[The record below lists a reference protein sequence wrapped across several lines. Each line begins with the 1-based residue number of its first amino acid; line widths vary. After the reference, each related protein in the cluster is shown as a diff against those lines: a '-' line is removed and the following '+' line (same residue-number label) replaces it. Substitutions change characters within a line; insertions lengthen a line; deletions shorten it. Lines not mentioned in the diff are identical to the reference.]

1 MSLCR
6 LARKNIRTFATK
18 RMKQFIWIAMS
29 TMILF
34 FMISLQFNEG
44 AIWKVGDTFVFQMYF
59 YTLFIVLI
67 FICIFTTYQMM
78 YSLLHV
84 RREEFTSYVAENMKR
99 KEVLCLLF
107 QEQLFIYGAAFVFG
121 LINGML
127 FLKLFTVIFMKIAG
141 IQGVN
146 SAPITIYAIVV
157 VSIIMIVILLLS
169 MVQCFRFVQS
179 LQDKNSLHFKKKAWE
194 IMPFSWNAFWE
205 DSHL

>member
-18 RMKQFIWIAMS
+18 RMKQFMWIAMS

-44 AIWKVGDTFVFQMYF
+44 AILKVGDAFVFQMYF

-67 FICIFTTYQMM
+67 FICIFTTYKMM
-78 YSLLHV
+78 YSLLLV
-84 RREEFTSYVAENMKR
+84 RREEFISYVAENIKR
-99 KEVLCLLF
+99 KEVLCLLC

-146 SAPITIYAIVV
+146 SAPITIYAVV
-157 VSIIMIVILLLS
+157 IISVIMMTVVLIS
-169 MVQCFRFVQS
+169 MMQCYRFVRS
-179 LQDKNSLHFKKKAWE
+179 LKDENSLRFKERA
-194 IMPFSWNAFWE
+194 
-205 DSHL
+205 

>member
-18 RMKQFIWIAMS
+18 RMKQFMWIAMS

-44 AIWKVGDTFVFQMYF
+44 AILKVGDAFVFQMYF

-67 FICIFTTYQMM
+67 FICIFTTYKMM
-78 YSLLHV
+78 YSLLLV
-84 RREEFTSYVAENMKR
+84 RREEFTSYVAENIKR
-99 KEVLCLLF
+99 KEVLCLLC

-141 IQGVN
+141 IQGIN
-146 SAPITIYAIVV
+146 SAPITIYAVV
-157 VSIIMIVILLLS
+157 IISVIMMTVVLIS
-169 MVQCFRFVQS
+169 MMQCYRFVRS
-179 LQDKNSLHFKKKAWE
+179 LKDENSLRFKERA
-194 IMPFSWNAFWE
+194 
-205 DSHL
+205 

>member
-18 RMKQFIWIAMS
+18 RMKQFMWIAMS

-44 AIWKVGDTFVFQMYF
+44 AILKVGDAFVFQMYF

-67 FICIFTTYQMM
+67 FICIFTTYKMM
-78 YSLLHV
+78 YSLLLV
-84 RREEFTSYVAENMKR
+84 RREEFTSYVAENIKR
-99 KEVLCLLF
+99 KEVLCLLC

-146 SAPITIYAIVV
+146 SAPITIYAVV
-157 VSIIMIVILLLS
+157 IISIIMMTVVLITT
-169 MVQCFRFVQS
+169 MQCYRFVRS
-179 LQDKNSLHFKKKAWE
+179 LKDENSLRLKERA
-194 IMPFSWNAFWE
+194 
-205 DSHL
+205 

>member
-18 RMKQFIWIAMS
+18 RMKQFMWIAMS

-44 AIWKVGDTFVFQMYF
+44 AILKVGDAFVFQMYF

-67 FICIFTTYQMM
+67 FICIFTTYKMM
-78 YSLLHV
+78 YSLLLV
-84 RREEFTSYVAENMKR
+84 RREEFTSYVAENIKR
-99 KEVLCLLF
+99 KEVLCVLC

-127 FLKLFTVIFMKIAG
+127 FLKLFTVIFMKVAG
-141 IQGVN
+141 IQGIN
-146 SAPITIYAIVV
+146 SAPITIYAVV
-157 VSIIMIVILLLS
+157 IISVIMMTVVLIS
-169 MVQCFRFVQS
+169 MMQCYRFVRN
-179 LQDKNSLHFKKKAWE
+179 LKDENSLRFKERA
-194 IMPFSWNAFWE
+194 
-205 DSHL
+205 

>member
-18 RMKQFIWIAMS
+18 RMKQFMWIAMS
-29 TMILF
+29 IMILF

-44 AIWKVGDTFVFQMYF
+44 AILKVGDAFVFQMYF

-67 FICIFTTYQMM
+67 FICIFTTYKMM
-78 YSLLHV
+78 YSLLLV
-84 RREEFTSYVAENMKR
+84 RREEFTSYVAENIKR
-99 KEVLCLLF
+99 KEVLYLLC

-121 LINGML
+121 LVNGML
-127 FLKLFTVIFMKIAG
+127 FLKLFTIIFIRIAG
-141 IQGVN
+141 IQGIN

-179 LQDKNSLHFKKKAWE
+179 LQGENSLHFKKKA
-194 IMPFSWNAFWE
+194 
-205 DSHL
+205 

>member
-146 SAPITIYAIVV
+146 NAPITIYAVV
-157 VSIIMIVILLLS
+157 IISIIMMAVVLIS
-169 MVQCFRFVQS
+169 MMQCYRFVRS
-179 LQDKNSLHFKKKAWE
+179 LKDENLLWFKERA
-194 IMPFSWNAFWE
+194 
-205 DSHL
+205 

>member
-18 RMKQFIWIAMS
+18 RMKQFMWIAMS

-44 AIWKVGDTFVFQMYF
+44 AILKVGDAFVFQMYF

-67 FICIFTTYQMM
+67 FICIFTTYKMM
-78 YSLLHV
+78 YSLLLV
-84 RREEFTSYVAENMKR
+84 RREEFTSYVAENIKR
-99 KEVLCLLF
+99 KEVLCLLC

-121 LINGML
+121 LVNGML

-146 SAPITIYAIVV
+146 SAPITIYAVV
-157 VSIIMIVILLLS
+157 IISIIMMTVVLITI
-169 MVQCFRFVQS
+169 MQCYRFVRS
-179 LQDKNSLHFKKKAWE
+179 LKDENSLRLKERA
-194 IMPFSWNAFWE
+194 
-205 DSHL
+205 

>member
-18 RMKQFIWIAMS
+18 RMKQFMWIAMS

-44 AIWKVGDTFVFQMYF
+44 AILKVGDAFVFQMYF

-67 FICIFTTYQMM
+67 FICIFTTSKMM
-78 YSLLHV
+78 YSLLLV
-84 RREEFTSYVAENMKR
+84 RREEFISYVAENMKR
-99 KEVLCLLF
+99 KEVLCVLC

-141 IQGVN
+141 IQGIN
-146 SAPITIYAIVV
+146 SAPITIYAVV
-157 VSIIMIVILLLS
+157 IISVIMMTVVLIS
-169 MVQCFRFVQS
+169 MMQCYRFVRS
-179 LQDKNSLHFKKKAWE
+179 LKDENSLRFKERA
-194 IMPFSWNAFWE
+194 
-205 DSHL
+205 

>member
-78 YSLLHV
+78 SSLLHV

-146 SAPITIYAIVV
+146 NAPITIYAVV
-157 VSIIMIVILLLS
+157 IISIIMMAVVLIS
-169 MVQCFRFVQS
+169 MMQCYRFVRS
-179 LQDKNSLHFKKKAWE
+179 LKDENLLWFKERA
-194 IMPFSWNAFWE
+194 
-205 DSHL
+205 

>member
-18 RMKQFIWIAMS
+18 RMKQFMWIAMS

-44 AIWKVGDTFVFQMYF
+44 AILKVGDAFVFQMYF

-67 FICIFTTYQMM
+67 FICIFTTYKMM

-84 RREEFTSYVAENMKR
+84 RREEFISYVEENMKR
-99 KEVLCLLF
+99 KEVICVLC

-141 IQGVN
+141 IQGIN
-146 SAPITIYAIVV
+146 SAPITIYAVV
-157 VSIIMIVILLLS
+157 IISIIMMTVVLIS
-169 MVQCFRFVQS
+169 MMQCYRFVRN
-179 LQDKNSLHFKKKAWE
+179 LKDENSLRFKERA
-194 IMPFSWNAFWE
+194 
-205 DSHL
+205 

>member
-18 RMKQFIWIAMS
+18 RMKQFMWIAMS

-44 AIWKVGDTFVFQMYF
+44 AILKVGDAFVFQMYF

-67 FICIFTTYQMM
+67 FICIFTTYKMM
-78 YSLLHV
+78 YSLLLV
-84 RREEFTSYVAENMKR
+84 RREEFTSYVAENIKR
-99 KEVLCLLF
+99 KEVLCLLC

-121 LINGML
+121 LVNGML

-146 SAPITIYAIVV
+146 SAPITIYAVV
-157 VSIIMIVILLLS
+157 IISIIMMTVVLIT
-169 MVQCFRFVQS
+169 MMQCYRFVRS
-179 LQDKNSLHFKKKAWE
+179 LKDENSLRFKERA
-194 IMPFSWNAFWE
+194 
-205 DSHL
+205 

>member
-18 RMKQFIWIAMS
+18 RMKQFMWIAMS
-29 TMILF
+29 IMILF

-44 AIWKVGDTFVFQMYF
+44 AILKVGDAFVFQMYF

-67 FICIFTTYQMM
+67 FICIFTTYKMM
-78 YSLLHV
+78 YSLLLV
-84 RREEFTSYVAENMKR
+84 RREEFTSYVAENIKR
-99 KEVLCLLF
+99 KEVLCLLC

-121 LINGML
+121 LVNGML
-127 FLKLFTVIFMKIAG
+127 FLKLFTIIFIRIAG
-141 IQGVN
+141 IQGIS

-157 VSIIMIVILLLS
+157 VSVIMIVILLLS

-179 LQDKNSLHFKKKAWE
+179 LQDKNSLHFKKKA
-194 IMPFSWNAFWE
+194 
-205 DSHL
+205 

>member
-18 RMKQFIWIAMS
+18 RMKQFMWIAMS

-44 AIWKVGDTFVFQMYF
+44 AILKVGDAFVFQMYF

-67 FICIFTTYQMM
+67 FICIFTTYKMM
-78 YSLLHV
+78 YSLLHL

-99 KEVLCLLF
+99 KEVLCVLC

-141 IQGVN
+141 IQGIN
-146 SAPITIYAIVV
+146 SAPITIYAVV
-157 VSIIMIVILLLS
+157 IISIIIMTVVLIS
-169 MVQCFRFVQS
+169 MMQCYRFVRS
-179 LQDKNSLHFKKKAWE
+179 LKGENSLRFKERA
-194 IMPFSWNAFWE
+194 
-205 DSHL
+205 

>member
-18 RMKQFIWIAMS
+18 RMKQFMWIAMS

-44 AIWKVGDTFVFQMYF
+44 AILKVGDAFVFQMYF

-67 FICIFTTYQMM
+67 FICIFTTYKMM
-78 YSLLHV
+78 YSLLLV
-84 RREEFTSYVAENMKR
+84 RREEFTSYVAENIKR
-99 KEVLCLLF
+99 KEVLCLLC

-146 SAPITIYAIVV
+146 SAPITIYAVV
-157 VSIIMIVILLLS
+157 IISIIMMTVVLIT
-169 MVQCFRFVQS
+169 MMQCYRFVRS
-179 LQDKNSLHFKKKAWE
+179 LKDENSLRLKERA
-194 IMPFSWNAFWE
+194 
-205 DSHL
+205 

>member
-18 RMKQFIWIAMS
+18 RMKQFMWIAMS
-29 TMILF
+29 IMILF

-44 AIWKVGDTFVFQMYF
+44 AILKVGDAFVFQMYF

-67 FICIFTTYQMM
+67 FICIFTTYKMM
-78 YSLLHV
+78 YSLLLV
-84 RREEFTSYVAENMKR
+84 RREEFTSYVAENIKR
-99 KEVLCLLF
+99 KEVLCLLC
-107 QEQLFIYGAAFVFG
+107 QEQLFIYGAAFVLG
-121 LINGML
+121 LVNGML
-127 FLKLFTVIFMKIAG
+127 FLKLFTIIFIRIAG
-141 IQGVN
+141 IQGIN

-179 LQDKNSLHFKKKAWE
+179 LQDKNSLHFKKKA
-194 IMPFSWNAFWE
+194 
-205 DSHL
+205 

>member
-18 RMKQFIWIAMS
+18 RMKQFMWIAMS
-29 TMILF
+29 IMILF

-44 AIWKVGDTFVFQMYF
+44 AILKVGDAFVFQMYF

-67 FICIFTTYQMM
+67 FICIFTTYKMM
-78 YSLLHV
+78 YSLLLV
-84 RREEFTSYVAENMKR
+84 RREEFTSYVAENIKR
-99 KEVLCLLF
+99 KEVLCLLC

-121 LINGML
+121 LVNGML
-127 FLKLFTVIFMKIAG
+127 FLKLFTIIFIRIAG
-141 IQGVN
+141 IQGIN

-179 LQDKNSLHFKKKAWE
+179 LQDKNSLHFKKKV
-194 IMPFSWNAFWE
+194 
-205 DSHL
+205 

>member
-18 RMKQFIWIAMS
+18 RMKQFMWIAMS
-29 TMILF
+29 IMILF

-44 AIWKVGDTFVFQMYF
+44 AILKVGDAFVFQMYF

-67 FICIFTTYQMM
+67 FICIFTTYKMM

-84 RREEFTSYVAENMKR
+84 RREEFISYVEENMKR
-99 KEVLCLLF
+99 KEVLCVLC

-141 IQGVN
+141 IQGIN
-146 SAPITIYAIVV
+146 SAPITIYAVV
-157 VSIIMIVILLLS
+157 IISVIMMTVVLIS
-169 MVQCFRFVQS
+169 MMQCYRFVRN
-179 LQDKNSLHFKKKAWE
+179 LKDENSLRFKERA
-194 IMPFSWNAFWE
+194 
-205 DSHL
+205 

>member
-18 RMKQFIWIAMS
+18 RMKQFMWIAMS

-44 AIWKVGDTFVFQMYF
+44 AILKVGDAFVFQMYF

-67 FICIFTTYQMM
+67 FICIFTTYKMM
-78 YSLLHV
+78 YSLLLV
-84 RREEFTSYVAENMKR
+84 RREEFTSYVAENIKR
-99 KEVLCLLF
+99 KEVLCVLC

-141 IQGVN
+141 IQGIN
-146 SAPITIYAIVV
+146 SAPITIYAVV
-157 VSIIMIVILLLS
+157 IISVIMMTVVLIS
-169 MVQCFRFVQS
+169 MMQCYRFVRS
-179 LQDKNSLHFKKKAWE
+179 LKDENSLRFKERA
-194 IMPFSWNAFWE
+194 
-205 DSHL
+205 

>member
-18 RMKQFIWIAMS
+18 RMEQFIWIAMS

-179 LQDKNSLHFKKKAWE
+179 LQDKNSLHFKKKA
-194 IMPFSWNAFWE
+194 
-205 DSHL
+205 